1 MICTPLRDVGRYDLL
16 PGFRGASGR
25 SVKAGS
31 GVISR
36 AIKPELSFCCAHI
49 FHTFCISFWAS
60 LDCCYDFPRLDPLR
74 SASSPERERYVKP

>member
-25 SVKAGS
+25 SVKSGS

-36 AIKPELSFCCAHI
+36 SIKSALSFCCANR
-49 FHTFCISFWAS
+49 FQCCISCLGF
-60 LDCCYDFPRLDPLR
+60 DFVRFQG
-74 SASSPERERYVKP
+74 